1 MFRSSE
7 PPAPTVPASYFNHAV
22 PNNLVPPPA
31 GTSTHTGTNPHQPRT
46 EDSQGEGSDTGLPVL
61 PVPTGFTPQQQREY
75 EKDLMQAPRDKVK
88 PLLSRTDDLGHFNRH
103 MSAARTAMGNK
114 IYSPIQENWLLNQVE
129 TGSEAYHRIQNA
141 LNSGNMQRNLQGCF
155 FPDFPRYMGW
165 TFELFFGDRSPWIVI
180 EQFLDKLRVG
190 QGNDSHIVRSSVE
203 LANVAR
209 DLFAYA
215 PPGEKLSEPHQ
226 VARIRR
232 MLPNWVDTRIRE
244 NEIIASRS
252 IDNFKLLYR
261 ILPELDR
268 QFATKRQPQ
277 EGEGTSRS
285 AGQVNPKGKRTR
297 NLTAVNTEAD
307 RRGKK
312 PREVPTC
319 DHCHKK
325 GHTIDNCWDKYPE
338 KAPKGKGAKKNNK
351 FAKKK
356 ARLQALLKEITLSD
370 SETDSDAE
378 PAAPAKKQPQ

>member
-1 MFRSSE
+1 
-7 PPAPTVPASYFNHAV
+7 
-22 PNNLVPPPA
+22 
-31 GTSTHTGTNPHQPRT
+31 
-46 EDSQGEGSDTGLPVL
+46 
-61 PVPTGFTPQQQREY
+61 
-75 EKDLMQAPRDKVK
+75 
-88 PLLSRTDDLGHFNRH
+88 
-103 MSAARTAMGNK
+103 
-114 IYSPIQENWLLNQVE
+114 
-129 TGSEAYHRIQNA
+129 
-141 LNSGNMQRNLQGCF
+141 
-155 FPDFPRYMGW
+155 
-165 TFELFFGDRSPWIVI
+165 
-180 EQFLDKLRVG
+180 
-190 QGNDSHIVRSSVE
+190 
-203 LANVAR
+203 
-209 DLFAYA
+209 
-215 PPGEKLSEPHQ
+215 
-226 VARIRR
+226 

-297 NLTAVNTEAD
+297 NLTAVNIEPD

-325 GHTIDNCWDKYPE
+325 GHTIDICWDKYPE
-338 KAPKGKGAKKNNK
+338 KAPKGKGAKRNNK